1 MTPSTQVAHEVNR
14 QSESHFIFYFIHGW
28 GSCPESYKTSLSAL
42 EDLGFD
48 IHTPTLPGH
57 AKVPHLPR
65 RKRALLDVSRHLSK
79 TVTPINDDKHI
90 VFAGHS
96 LGGVIATHL
105 CQEAVTAGKQASLLL
120 LSPAGAN
127 PVFGPKEWIRAF
139 SDLRQERPKIA
150 ARTQWRLARN
160 FLLNSVRTSR
170 LGWEARNSDYREGW
184 RELIARGVHVT
195 AVHASNDRVVDTRPL
210 LSLDGAQ
217 QVTIPR
223 PHDWPTWDPQTFST
237 IARLH
242 MQKISANKVTALK

>member
-1 MTPSTQVAHEVNR
+1 VTCLKPATQKANER
-14 QSESHFIFYFIHGW
+14 SEPHSLFYFIHGW
-28 GSCPESYKTSLSAL
+28 GSCPESYGSSLKGIQ
-42 EDLGFD
+42 DLGFE
-48 IHTPTLPGH
+48 IQTPTLPGH
-57 AKVPHLPR
+57 AKVPRLPKG
-65 RKRALLDVSRHLSK
+65 KRTLSDVSRHL
-79 TVTPINDDKHI
+79 VENFTPPHGDQHI

-96 LGGVIATHL
+96 LGGVVATQL
-105 CQEAVTAGKQASLLL
+105 CKEVEAAGIQASLLL

-127 PVFGPKEWIRAF
+127 PAFGPKEWIRAF

-160 FLLNSVRTSR
+160 FLRTSVRTSR

-184 RELIARGVHVT
+184 RDLISRGIHVT

-223 PHDWPTWDPQTFST
+223 PHDWPTWDQQTFST
-237 IARLH
+237 IVKLH
-242 MQKISANKVTALK
+242 LQKVFGGRAPVLS